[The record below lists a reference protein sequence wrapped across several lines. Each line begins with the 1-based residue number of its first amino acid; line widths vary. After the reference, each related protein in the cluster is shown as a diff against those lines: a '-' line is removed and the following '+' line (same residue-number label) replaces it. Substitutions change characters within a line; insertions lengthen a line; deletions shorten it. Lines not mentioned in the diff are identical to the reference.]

1 MPAFFDTA
9 ADTPP
14 LIAILRG
21 LLPEQA
27 AAVGETLYA
36 AGFRVLEVPLNRPQ
50 ALRSIE
56 LLARTLPA
64 GAVVGG
70 GTVLSAVEVE
80 AVAAAGGTL
89 VVSPDANAEVIRA
102 TRERG
107 LWSLPGAATPT
118 EAFAAI
124 RAGAHAIKAFPAE
137 ALPPAVIHHPAGAC
151 RLPLQQCRRRR
162 LRTRQRL
169 VCLGRTA
176 AAAGAA
182 RQLLRR
188 GLERDPMLKQPRAG
202 RRRLRRLAVRARL
215 AGTPE
220 AGSP

>member
-70 GTVLSAVEVE
+70 GTVLSAAEVE

-137 ALPPAVIHHPAGAC
+137 ALPPAVIQSWRSVIPPQVAIYPVGGITPQVLAAYRSSSAGVDGFGLGSALFASDVP
-151 RLPLQQCRRRR
+151 LPQLA
-162 LRTRQRL
+162 QRANSF
-169 VCLGRTA
+169 VA
-176 AAAGAA
+176 AWSGI
-182 RQLLRR
+182 
-188 GLERDPMLKQPRAG
+188 PC
-202 RRRLRRLAVRARL
+202 
-215 AGTPE
+215 
-220 AGSP
+220 